1 MEEVIRRRD
10 CAQRGITLV
19 EVLVT
24 LVILAIGLLGLVALQ
39 ARVQVL
45 QAEAYQ
51 RAQALML
58 LKDMAGRL
66 ANNRNNAAEYV
77 TDADAPVGTGVNC
90 ANIDLLDPRA
100 EADLIQ
106 WCTALQGAGEAL
118 GAANVGAMLG
128 GRGCVEDAGSGA
140 FLISV
145 AWQGLAAL
153 PPPPS
158 DPDAVITPPACASG
172 LYNGDEGPC
181 IDDQCRR
188 VATTVVIIPDLT

>member
-1 MEEVIRRRD
+1 
-10 CAQRGITLV
+10 
-19 EVLVT
+19 
-24 LVILAIGLLGLVALQ
+24 
-39 ARVQVL
+39 
-45 QAEAYQ
+45 
-51 RAQALML
+51 ML

-66 ANNRNNAAEYV
+66 ASNRNNAAEYV
-77 TDADAPVGTGVNC
+77 TDADTPVGTGIDC
-90 ANIDLLDPRA
+90 ADIDLVDPRA

-118 GAANVGAMLG
+118 DGANVGAMLG

-153 PPPPS
+153 PPLPI
-158 DPDAVITPPACASG
+158 DEEAEVEITPPACASG

-181 IDDQCRR
+181 LDDQCRR
-188 VATTVVIIPDLT
+188 VATTLVIIPDLT